1 MHPLDKTV
9 QTWVV
14 SSQKRIFRETMPE
27 ADMAEVCGLRNEP
40 ISFQLAYRTNAEP
53 NDKGFSP
60 DIPISVQVTSATLP
74 LQAYRIGNVCLAAA
88 GCEDAPVGAE
98 GMCPDRLLLRQACP
112 EVLRLEGETHIPY
125 IEKDE
130 MQPLMPNCL
139 ETKGLWIT
147 VNEDGVPLEAG
158 VHEVRLK
165 VISLWSGE
173 VLREHTVQVELL
185 DALLPENDLIYTNWM
200 HYDCLAQSSGL
211 PVWSDE
217 YFALLGRYLRN
228 AAKHGMTA
236 VLTPAFTPALDTPV
250 GHCRQNVQLVGV
262 KRDEKGYHF
271 DFSLLERFVRTA
283 MENGI
288 QYFEHCHLY
297 SQWGLKSA
305 INIFGEENGR
315 QKQLFGWDTPAQSP
329 EYVEFLQAYLP
340 AFLAFAKKVGIR
352 DKLLM
357 HISDEPSKLHAEN
370 YAKARAVVKPLLEG
384 LDISDALS
392 HYELYETGLV
402 ELPIVNIPKAP
413 DFDGKCGKWMLYY
426 TGGEGQPTVSRR
438 LLNSAP
444 WRTRILGVQLFR
456 YDVMGFLHW
465 GYNYYFGNMSHV
477 LFDPVTEPDGYR
489 NSPGAPYLV
498 YPGKGGEPIPSM
510 REKQMG
516 MAISDYRA
524 LRLLE
529 SRIGREK
536 TLALCERVLDGPM
549 DWLTLPESGER
560 MLALRTAIN
569 EAIRETIG

>member
-9 QTWVV
+9 ETWVV
-14 SSQKRIFRETMPE
+14 SSQKRIFRKTMPE
-27 ADMAEVCGLRNEP
+27 ADMNRVCGLRNEP
-40 ISFQLAYRTNAEP
+40 LSFQLAYRTNAEP

-60 DIPISVQVTSATLP
+60 DIPISVQVTSRTLP
-74 LQAYRIGNVCLAAA
+74 VQVYRIGNVCYAAA
-88 GCEDAPVGAE
+88 GCEDAPGAE
-98 GMCPDRLLLRQACP
+98 GMCPDRLLLRKACP
-112 EVLRLEGETHIPY
+112 EVVRLEGETHIPY

-130 MQPLMPNCL
+130 VQPLMPDCL
-139 ETKGLWIT
+139 ETKGLWIS
-147 VNEDGVPLEAG
+147 VNEDGAPLTAG
-158 VHEVRLK
+158 MHEVCLR

-173 VLREHTVQVELL
+173 VLREHWVQVELL

-200 HYDCLAQSSGL
+200 HYDCLAQCSGL
-211 PVWSDE
+211 AVWSDG
-217 YFALLGRYLRN
+217 YFELLGRYLHN

-262 KRDEKGYHF
+262 KREKNGYTF
-271 DFSLLERFVRTA
+271 DFDLLERFVRTA
-283 MENGI
+283 QESGI

-305 INIFGEENGR
+305 INIFGEEDGV
-315 QKQLFGWDTPAQSP
+315 QKRLFGWDTPAQSP
-329 EYVEFLQAYLP
+329 AYVAFLQAYLL
-340 AFLAFAKKVGIR
+340 AFLAFTEKMGIR

-357 HISDEPSKLHAEN
+357 HISDEPGAVHAEN
-370 YAKARAVVKPLLEG
+370 YARARAVVKPLLGG

-392 HYELYETGLV
+392 HYALYEKGLV
-402 ELPIVNIPKAP
+402 DLPIVNIPRAA
-413 DFDGKCGKWMLYY
+413 DFDGKCRKWMLYY
-426 TGGEGQPTVSRR
+426 TGGEGEPTVSRR

-456 YDVMGFLHW
+456 YDVVGFLHW

-498 YPGKGGEPIPSM
+498 YPGKGGEPIPSL

-516 MAISDYRA
+516 MAICDYRA

-529 SRIGREK
+529 SRIGRQK
-536 TLALCERVLDGPM
+536 TLALCEKVLGGPV
-549 DWLTLPESGER
+549 DWLTMPESGEQ
-560 MLALRTAIN
+560 MEKLRVRIN
-569 EAIRETIG
+569 EAIRETL